1 MAKISRR
8 HIAEAWAR
16 ELVAGRDVTRQ
27 VAAYLVETG
36 RTREAE
42 LIVRDTETA
51 LVEHGVVVADVASA
65 RDLSPEARKSITA
78 FLKQSFDAD
87 SLALRESVDSSL
99 IGGVVIDA
107 AGERLDASIRGR
119 ISQLKSSKI

>member
-16 ELVAGRDVTRQ
+16 ELLAGRNVTKQ
-27 VAAYLVETG
+27 VAAYLIETG
-36 RTREAE
+36 RTREAD
-42 LIVRDTETA
+42 LIVRDTEAA
-51 LVEHGVVVADVASA
+51 LAERGIVVADVASA
-65 RDLSPEARKSITA
+65 RDLSPAARKSITA
-78 FLKQSFDAD
+78 FLTESFGAD
-87 SLALRESVDSSL
+87 TLRLRETVDSSL

-107 AGERLDASIRGR
+107 AGERLDASIRSR